1 LERQGYIAVS
11 IMFVTRNAGRPEY
24 TNNGNL
30 QFQCRE
36 GGMPGGHIAGCR
48 DRLVDHLKHSL
59 VCAIY
64 HAGF

>member
-11 IMFVTRNAGRPEY
+11 VMFVTRNAGRPECI
-24 TNNGNL
+24 NNGNL

-36 GGMPGGHIAGCR
+36 GGMPVGDIAGCH

-59 VCAIY
+59 VCVSY
-64 HAGF
+64 HAGL